1 MGGFFFEFEPFRTA
15 SGPLRRVRETA
26 VASMASSRPRR
37 RDGVAATP
45 HRSDALD
52 ATLSVDAG
60 ASTSSPSS

>member
-15 SGPLRRVRETA
+15 SGPLRRVRENA

-45 HRSDALD
+45 HRRDAVD

-60 ASTSSPSS
+60 ASIFLPN